1 MGKASKVIRDEKK
14 KKKKLI
20 VKKVVSQFYLVL
32 ICSFPKTVRNLRIG
46 KPYFAS
52 RADKGEGSV
61 FVVEDG

>member
-14 KKKKLI
+14 IKKKKI
-20 VKKVVSQFYLVL
+20 NRQKSCFPIFFSTYLQ
-32 ICSFPKTVRNLRIG
+32 IA